1 MARSKLVDRGE
12 ETATLF
18 PEIRVENRRGQVYKT
33 PANEG
38 RTIRVTVAE
47 DRQSL
52 AEIPGQLDVKVVRL
66 IFRWPHEDAIG
77 TGSRVLFRNEEWD
90 LQEPPHY
97 SSGASRAMRHV
108 EILIKSRNQLGGQ
121 E

>member
-1 MARSKLVDRGE
+1 MARSKLVDRGQ

-18 PEIRVENRRGQVYKT
+18 PEIRVTNRRGQVYKT
-33 PANEG
+33 KADEG
-38 RTIRVTVAE
+38 RVVRVTVAE
-47 DRQSL
+47 DRQSV

-66 IFRWPHEDAIG
+66 IFRWPYEDDIG